1 MELPSRRDFEA
12 FQASHGAT
20 IRDLSSQ
27 IMDQANI
34 NAVINGVP
42 GAQQNDQARKSR
54 ASQLYSEMQQY
65 HGQLRNIVKTIERE
79 HVNIA
84 KTVRQLKSRVSKVG
98 YELREKNELAKLRK
112 EQAADVK
119 NYRCDA
125 NYHSSILGLWKPLH
139 SSTRSVLYTVSVVLG
154 LIAVVSIV
162 FLTMTHGNRSS
173 PAKSGSSGSSSGSG
187 NLNTRGSGHLFEP
200 QTSAFNDTNNYGR
213 VAGGS
218 MKLRPKK

>member
-1 MELPSRRDFEA
+1 MELPSRQDFEA

-27 IMDQANI
+27 IIDQANI

-54 ASQLYSEMQQY
+54 ASQLYSEMEQY
-65 HGQLRNIVKTIERE
+65 HGQLKSIVKTIEKE
-79 HVNIA
+79 HNDIA
-84 KTVRQLKSRVSKVG
+84 KSVRRLKLRISKVG

-119 NYRCDA
+119 KYRLDA
-125 NYHSSILGLWKPLH
+125 NYHTSVLGLWKPLH
-139 SSTRSVLYTVSVVLG
+139 SSTHSVLYTVSVVLG
-154 LIAVVSIV
+154 LIAVASIV

-173 PAKSGSSGSSSGSG
+173 PAKSGTGGSSSF
-187 NLNTRGSGHLFEP
+187 NTRGTGQLFEP
-200 QTSAFNDTNNYGR
+200 PTSSFNDMNNYGK